1 MMFARFVFGVALAAS
16 VVVGAP
22 PAHADPG
29 DGIAL
34 NGTYTAF
41 SDGVWAKTND
51 SYHDERSVTQT
62 WTITSTCST
71 YQDCAGRV
79 TSDQGWSADMKYMSG
94 SWIVRRTVDNWEPCI
109 DGTATPG
116 AQIFTFS
123 KGYPEPFPT
132 MVWDTTTC
140 PRLTTASPPSI
151 RIQPHSTTA
160 TPRWGGLWH
169 NQISILVA

>member
-1 MMFARFVFGVALAAS
+1 MTLARLAFGAAVAAS
-16 VVVGAP
+16 VVVGTP

-79 TSDQGWSADMKYMSG
+79 TSDQGWTGDLLYTSG
-94 SWIVRRTVDNWEPCI
+94 SWRLRRTVDNWEPCI
-109 DGTATPG
+109 DGTATQG
-116 AQIFTFS
+116 EQVFTFW
-123 KGYPEPFPT
+123 KGYPDAFP
-132 MVWDTTTC
+132 MQGYDTTKGPSGSC
-140 PRLTTASPPSI
+140 GYNKQLGVRLPFTLSRVT
-151 RIQPHSTTA
+151 
-160 TPRWGGLWH
+160 
-169 NQISILVA
+169 

>member
-1 MMFARFVFGVALAAS
+1 MKLARWAFGVAFAAS
-16 VVVGAP
+16 VVVGTP

-71 YQDCAGRV
+71 YQDCTGRV
-79 TSDQGWSADMKYMSG
+79 TSDQGWSADLLYTSG
-94 SWIVRRTVDNWEPCI
+94 SWRLRRTVDNWEPCI

-116 AQIFTFS
+116 EQVFTFW
-123 KGYPEPFPT
+123 KGYPDAFP
-132 MVWDTTTC
+132 MQGYDTTKGPSGSC
-140 PRLTTASPPSI
+140 GYNKQLGVRLPFTL
-151 RIQPHSTTA
+151 
-160 TPRWGGLWH
+160 TPVTQG
-169 NQISILVA
+169 

>member
-1 MMFARFVFGVALAAS
+1 MMFARLVFGTAIAFS

-22 PAHADPG
+22 QAHADPG

-71 YQDCAGRV
+71 YQECTGRV
-79 TSDQGWSADMKYMSG
+79 TSDQGWSADMIYTSG
-94 SWIVRRTVDNWEPCI
+94 NWRVRRTVDNWEPCI

-116 AQIFTFS
+116 EQTFTFW
-123 KGYPEPFPT
+123 KGYPEAFPLKG
-132 MVWDTTTC
+132 WDTTKGPSGACGYNKQLGVQLPFT
-140 PRLTTASPPSI
+140 LTPV
-151 RIQPHSTTA
+151 
-160 TPRWGGLWH
+160 G
-169 NQISILVA
+169 

>member
-1 MMFARFVFGVALAAS
+1 M
-16 VVVGAP
+16 VGAP

-62 WTITSTCST
+62 WTITSTCTT
-71 YQDCAGRV
+71 YQDCTGRV
-79 TSDQGWSADMKYMSG
+79 TSDQGWSADMIYMSG
-94 SWIVRRTVDNWEPCI
+94 SWRVRRTVDNWEPCI

-116 AQIFTFS
+116 EQTFTFW
-123 KGYPEPFPT
+123 KGYPDAISAQGLGHDEGSERCLR
-132 MVWDTTTC
+132 MQQAARC
-140 PRLTTASPPSI
+140 PDAV
-151 RIQPHSTTA
+151 HA
-160 TPRWGGLWH
+160 DPRSEIA
-169 NQISILVA
+169 ISAR